1 MGVSEGPVPEW
12 SPDGTRIAVYAGEG
26 QKHLLIFD
34 QDGNELV
41 DFGWTVLYAGPSW
54 QAVR

>member
-1 MGVSEGPVPEW
+1 VSEGPVPEW